1 MNATFD
7 GARIHQQEL
16 DREIDALRTE
26 RMLSALAPHQ
36 PGPTSRAIAKVGR
49 GLISVGTALTSR
61 VDGPATQ
68 AAQSAGPGGR
78 A

>member
-16 DREIDALRTE
+16 DHEIEMLRTE
-26 RMLSALAPHQ
+26 KFLNAQAPARA
-36 PGPTSRAIAKVGR
+36 GLVSRGIATVGR
-49 GLISVGTALTSR
+49 GMISVGTALASR
-61 VDGPATQ
+61 VDAAPAP
-68 AAQSAGPGGR
+68 QSVETGGR

>member
-16 DREIDALRTE
+16 DREIETLRTE
-26 RMLSALAPHQ
+26 RLLSSHAQHQ
-36 PGPTSRAIAKVGR
+36 PGPVARGLASVGR
-49 GLISVGTALTSR
+49 GMISVGTSLASR
-61 VDGPATQ
+61 VDAPSARS
-68 AAQSAGPGGR
+68 AQSGGR

>member
-16 DREIDALRTE
+16 DHEIEMLRNEKFLNTQAPQ
-26 RMLSALAPHQ
+26 RPGAVTRGLA
-36 PGPTSRAIAKVGR
+36 TVGR
-49 GLISVGTALTSR
+49 GMISVGTALASR
-61 VDGPATQ
+61 VD
-68 AAQSAGPGGR
+68 AAQAPRSMETGGR

>member
-16 DREIDALRTE
+16 DHEIEMLRTE
-26 RMLSALAPHQ
+26 KFLNAQAPQ
-36 PGPTSRAIAKVGR
+36 RPGPVTRGLASVGR
-49 GLISVGTALTSR
+49 GMISVGTALASR
-61 VDGPATQ
+61 VD
-68 AAQSAGPGGR
+68 AAPTARSMETGGR

>member
-16 DREIDALRTE
+16 DREIDTIRAE
-26 RMLSALAPHQ
+26 RMLSSRSPRR
-36 PGPTSRAIAKVGR
+36 PGPVARSLATVGR
-49 GLISVGTALTSR
+49 GMVSVGTALASR
-61 VDGPATQ
+61 VDGPAASRST
-68 AAQSAGPGGR
+68 AGGGR

>member
-26 RMLSALAPHQ
+26 RLINDRTAHRPGPLTRGLATVGRGMVSVGSALA
-36 PGPTSRAIAKVGR
+36 
-49 GLISVGTALTSR
+49 SR
-61 VDGPATQ
+61 VESPATR
-68 AAQSAGPGGR
+68 SAESGGR

>member
-16 DREIDALRTE
+16 DREIETICAE
-26 RMLSALAPHQ
+26 RMLSSRSPRR
-36 PGPTSRAIAKVGR
+36 PGPVARSLATVGR
-49 GLISVGTALTSR
+49 GMVSVGTALASR
-61 VDGPATQ
+61 GDGPAASRFT
-68 AAQSAGPGGR
+68 ATGGR